1 MALVLKHQTKEQ
13 FIQRFRQ
20 AYQNGNRE
28 RLAKLA
34 NWLLNRIADGDV
46 TDTQARNAFNLT
58 VTQWNTLKTKMQ
70 NLVNNYNAVQSAAGE

>member
-1 MALVLKHQTKEQ
+1 MAFAPKHQTPQE
-13 FIQRFRQ
+13 FVQRFRD
-20 AYQNGNRE
+20 AFREGNRD

-34 NWLLNRIADGDV
+34 TWLLNRIAAGDV
-46 TDTQARNAFNLT
+46 TDTQVRNAFGLT

>member
-1 MALVLKHQTKEQ
+1 MALLLKHQTQQE
-13 FIQRFRQ
+13 FVQRFRE
-20 AYQNGNRE
+20 AFREGNRD

-34 NWLLNRIADGDV
+34 TWLLNRIAAGDV
-46 TDTQARNAFNLT
+46 TDTQARNAFGLT